1 MIHIVQQKID
11 YDICIIGG
19 GASGMTAAIV
29 AAETNPNASICV
41 IEKKESLGKK
51 LLATGNGR
59 CNITN
64 NRCEDFTLTEDFLY
78 RHGILLKHE
87 AEGRMYPRS
96 EQAASVLGLLE
107 EQIKRLHVHVE
118 LGINVVSILKKQE
131 YFEMNIE
138 QAAGQRQWFC
148 RKLLI
153 ATGGKAAPQF
163 GTTGD
168 GYSFA
173 RSLGHRV
180 GKLAPS
186 LMPICC
192 EGIEK
197 ELKGVRAKAK
207 VSLLK
212 NGQPLNLAGGC
223 KAARLKPQIGTVVEE
238 LGEVQFTEDGLSGIC
253 IFNLSRFLKLEV
265 NAQQAN
271 AIEQAFRQYQI
282 EIDFIPEMEPEEVK
296 NLLMIRKKM
305 MAGLPLKTLLLSLI
319 PVQLGD
325 SLLCVS
331 VGESCKVL
339 KTEEITDAQ
348 INKLVE
354 LLKKSRYLVT
364 GGKGWKAAQC
374 TAGGVSLQE
383 INKKTMESE
392 LIQGLFFAGEVLDY
406 DGPCGGYNLQHA
418 WVTGMKAGQAMAR
431 EI

>member
-1 MIHIVQQKID
+1 
-11 YDICIIGG
+11 
-19 GASGMTAAIV
+19 MTAAIV

-64 NRCEDFTLTEDFLY
+64 NRCEDFTLTENFLY
-78 RHGILLKHE
+78 NHGILIKHE
-87 AEGRMYPRS
+87 AEGRMYPKS

-107 EQIKRLHVHVE
+107 EQIKMLHVHVK
-118 LGINVVSILKKQE
+118 LGMNVVSILKRQE
-131 YFEMNIE
+131 HFEINIE
-138 QAAGQRQWFC
+138 QSDGRRQWSC

-173 RSLGHRV
+173 RNLGHHV
-180 GKLAPS
+180 EKLAPA

-197 ELKGVRAKAK
+197 ELKGVRVKAK

-212 NGQPLNLAGGC
+212 NGQPLVLAGGC
-223 KAARLKPQIGTVVEE
+223 ESARLNPEIGTLVGE

-265 NAQQAN
+265 KNQQAN

-282 EIDFIPEMEPEEVK
+282 EIDLMPEMDQEEIK
-296 NLLMIRKKM
+296 NLLTTRTKM
-305 MAGLPLKTLLLSLI
+305 MAELPLKTWLLSLV
-319 PVQLGD
+319 PVQLGEKF
-325 SLLCVS
+325 LS
-331 VGESCKVL
+331 VAIDEGWKEL
-339 KTEEITDAQ
+339 KIKDITDAQ

-354 LLKKSRYLVT
+354 LLKKSRYSVT

-383 INKKTMESE
+383 INKETMESK

-418 WVTGMKAGQAMAR
+418 WVTGMKVGQAMAR

>member
-1 MIHIVQQKID
+1 MIHIVQQKTD

-64 NRCEDFTLTEDFLY
+64 NRCEDFTLTENFLY
-78 RHGILLKHE
+78 NHGILIKHE
-87 AEGRMYPRS
+87 AEGRMYPKS
-96 EQAASVLGLLE
+96 EQAASVLELLE
-107 EQIKRLHVHVE
+107 EQIKMLHIHVKF
-118 LGINVVSILKKQE
+118 GVNVGSILKKQE
-131 YFEMNIE
+131 HFEIIIE
-138 QAAGQRQWFC
+138 QADGQRTWSC

-173 RSLGHRV
+173 RSLGHHV
-180 GKLAPS
+180 EKLAPS

-192 EGIEK
+192 EGVEK

-212 NGQPLNLAGGC
+212 NGQPLVMTGGC
-223 KAARLKPQIGTVVEE
+223 EFSCPKIGPLVEE

-265 NAQQAN
+265 KDQLAN

-282 EIDFIPEMEPEEVK
+282 EMDLIPEMEQEEVK
-296 NLLMIRKKM
+296 NLLRARKKI
-305 MAGLPLKTLLLSLI
+305 MAELPLRTWLLSLV
-319 PVQLGD
+319 PVQLGE
-325 SLLCVS
+325 SYLRVA
-331 VGESCKVL
+331 VGESWKNMKV
-339 KTEEITDAQ
+339 EEITDAQ

-354 LLKKSRYLVT
+354 LLKKRRYTVT
-364 GGKGWKAAQC
+364 GGKGWKSAQC

-383 INKKTMESE
+383 VHIETMESK

-418 WVTGMKAGQAMAR
+418 WITGMKAGQAMAR
-431 EI
+431 